1 MWVVYEGCCSVCVG
15 LLCVILYII
24 TRSLAVGAHA
34 GLCFIAVA

>member
-1 MWVVYEGCCSVCVG
+1 MWVAIRRLLAAAVCGAAV
-15 LLCVILYII
+15 LYYII